1 MSKKTKRV
9 RRGCHGGIC
18 ACMGTCADIIEVPID
33 DPRPEYVDFVVE
45 AHKILSDHVDHMIKV
60 LVRSE

>member
-18 ACMGTCADIIEVPID
+18 ACMGTCTDIIEVPID
-33 DPRPEYVDFVVE
+33 DPRPEYTGDLGDGMQDITI
-45 AHKILSDHVDHMIKV
+45 AYIDLNPLRKN
-60 LVRSE
+60 